1 MADTPQQH
9 ASSRQQ
15 SAPGT
20 QPSPSATPADL
31 RASPPSQQMQ
41 PPPYTPPSPAE
52 LTSVI
57 LTENPVSRG
66 GEQRDVVIFGNTHS
80 PEPTE

>member
-1 MADTPQQH
+1 
-9 ASSRQQ
+9 
-15 SAPGT
+15 
-20 QPSPSATPADL
+20 
-31 RASPPSQQMQ
+31 MQ